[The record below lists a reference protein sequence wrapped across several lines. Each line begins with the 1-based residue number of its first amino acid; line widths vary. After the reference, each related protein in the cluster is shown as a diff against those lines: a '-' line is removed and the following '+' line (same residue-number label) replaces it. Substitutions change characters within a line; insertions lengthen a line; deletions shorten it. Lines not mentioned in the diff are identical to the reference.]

1 MAIVKTAAASVL
13 RQTSVRKGAMK
24 SPHAA
29 ARTSIDGSVCGE
41 YDSFRRSRKSSSVTA
56 ASVASMTKRT
66 TSL

>member
-13 RQTSVRKGAMK
+13 RQTSVRNGAMK

-29 ARTSIDGSVCGE
+29 ARTSIEGSVCGR
-41 YDSFRRSRKSSSVTA
+41 YARFRMSRKSRSVTA
-56 ASVASMTKRT
+56 ARVASITKRT